1 MREIF
6 KTKSIDALIA
16 ETKGKKSLAKVLG
29 PFELTLL
36 GIGAIVGTGIFVIT
50 GLAAANFSGP
60 ALVLS
65 FIIAGFACTFAALC
79 YAEFAAMVPVAGS
92 AYTYGYAALGEIW
105 GWIIGWDLILEYTV
119 AISTVAIGWSGYI
132 VSLLNSMG
140 VTLPD
145 KLVAAPLDGGIV
157 NLPAMIIIGLIAL
170 LLVTGVK
177 QSTRLNNII
186 VIIKL
191 SVIVLFIVLAVG
203 HVKIANWHPFMP
215 YGFSGVVKGAAY
227 VFFAYIGFDAVS
239 TAAEEVKNPQKDLPK
254 GIIYSLIIC
263 TVLYIIVSAVLTG
276 VVPYY
281 KFKGTAAPVAFAL
294 QQIGI
299 NWGSALVSVGAICGI
314 TSVLLVMMFGQTR
327 IFFAMSR
334 DGLLPKVLGNVSE
347 KTKTPVTCTVLVGIA
362 AAVIAGFL
370 PITIVSE
377 LTNIGTLAA
386 FIIVSLGIIALRRKR
401 PDLKRSFKCP
411 GVPFTPIISALA
423 CGYLIIQLQTVTIIR
438 FFVWF
443 ALGLVFY
450 FAYSKKHSTM
460 QIADKKAEQKEVNS

>member
-1 MREIF
+1 MKEIF
-6 KTKSIDALIA
+6 NTKSIDVLIA

-65 FIIAGFACTFAALC
+65 FVIAGFACTFAALC

-119 AISTVAIGWSGYI
+119 CIGTVAIGWSGYA
-132 VSLLNSMG
+132 VSLLGNLGITIPS
-140 VTLPD
+140 
-145 KLVAAPLDGGIV
+145 KLSSAPLEGGFV
-157 NLPAMIIIGLIAL
+157 NLPAVIIVTLISL
-170 LLVTGVK
+170 LLITGVK

-191 SVIVLFIVLAVG
+191 SVIVLFIILAVG
-203 HVKIANWHPFMP
+203 HVKPANWHPFMP

-254 GIIYSLIIC
+254 GIIYSLVIC
-263 TVLYIIVSAVLTG
+263 TVLYIVVSAILTG
-276 VVPYY
+276 VVPYL
-281 KFKGTAAPVAFAL
+281 KFKGTSAPVAFAL

-334 DGLLPKVLGNVSE
+334 DGLIPKALGNVNE
-347 KTKTPVTCTVLVGIA
+347 KTKTPITCTVIVGIA

-370 PITIVSE
+370 PIGIVSE

-386 FIIVSLGIIALRRKR
+386 FIIVSLGVIALRIKR
-401 PDLKRSFKCP
+401 PDLKRAFKCP
-411 GVPFTPIISALA
+411 GVPFTPIISAAA
-423 CGYLIIQLQTVTIIR
+423 CAYLIAQLQVLTMIR
-438 FFVWF
+438 FIIWF
-443 ALGLVFY
+443 ALGLVVY
-450 FAYSKKHSTM
+450 FAYSRKHSTM
-460 QIADKKAEQKEVNS
+460 QIADKEAKEKITS